1 MPPKNVVAIVLAI
14 TGSTIANL
22 NNAGKTERQN
32 PSCLN
37 DSLKWISTNTSLPKV
52 VRLDNVNYGSGYR
65 PTVEDLIGNVSEVLN
80 VAQLAVVQFDVR
92 GGSSGINSSLYLNI
106 SQYANR
112 QLCSK
117 ESNIAGAVM
126 LHGTNT
132 LEETASSLTTGA
144 MRPDS
149 YVSPDG
155 RSNFYQA
162 VAAAVSPS
170 SRNRGGLIVF
180 NDSYTTKT
188 NANTP
193 DTFKAIE
200 QGNLGVFLAGQ
211 PFYYFGASY
220 PTGRPYFDVTN
231 TTELPP
237 VVILYGHQGFDA
249 SLMYAAVANGAKGLV
264 FMGPGAAQ
272 LSPSAYDVAVDLYSR
287 GIPTVAVART
297 VTGTGIPES
306 VADTLIYSSYQIATL
321 SRIMLQLSIN
331 AGHSINEI
339 RALFENPL
347 RQAVYK
353 PWVNQQAYGLAA

>member
-52 VRLDNVNYGSGYR
+52 VIYDTGGTILSTSNYSRLDNVNYGSGYR

-132 LEETASSLTTGA
+132 LEETASL
-144 MRPDS
+144 RC
-149 YVSPDG
+149 
-155 RSNFYQA
+155 RSD
-162 VAAAVSPS
+162 
-170 SRNRGGLIVF
+170 I
-180 NDSYTTKT
+180 
-188 NANTP
+188 
-193 DTFKAIE
+193 
-200 QGNLGVFLAGQ
+200 
-211 PFYYFGASY
+211 
-220 PTGRPYFDVTN
+220 
-231 TTELPP
+231 
-237 VVILYGHQGFDA
+237 
-249 SLMYAAVANGAKGLV
+249 
-264 FMGPGAAQ
+264 Q
-272 LSPSAYDVAVDLYSR
+272 L
-287 GIPTVAVART
+287 
-297 VTGTGIPES
+297 
-306 VADTLIYSSYQIATL
+306 
-321 SRIMLQLSIN
+321 
-331 AGHSINEI
+331 
-339 RALFENPL
+339 F
-347 RQAVYK
+347 
-353 PWVNQQAYGLAA
+353 